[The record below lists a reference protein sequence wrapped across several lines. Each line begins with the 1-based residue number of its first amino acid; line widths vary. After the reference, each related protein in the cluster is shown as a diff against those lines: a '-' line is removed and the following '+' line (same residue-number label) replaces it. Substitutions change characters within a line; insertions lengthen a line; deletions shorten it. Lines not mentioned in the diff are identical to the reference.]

1 MKGILTCI
9 LLFAMLVLSLTIAL
23 PAFAQTDTNNLSEP
37 STGICKRADLQKG
50 AFSKYFFKEYSDYTP
65 SKEAT
70 DLLENKIFSSSIT
83 IVLGTWC
90 GDSKE
95 QVPRFIKIL
104 DVLDYNTN
112 LLEII
117 CVDRKK
123 SAGMDISS
131 LKIDRVP
138 TFIFFKDGIEMG
150 RITESP
156 LITLE
161 EDIIRLLNK

>member
-9 LLFAMLVLSLTIAL
+9 IRFAKLVLPLTFTL
-23 PAFAQTDTNNLSEP
+23 TAFAQTDTNNRSEQ
-37 STGICKRADLQKG
+37 STGTSKRADLQKG
-50 AFSKYFFKEYSDYTP
+50 VFSNYFFKEYSDYTP

-70 DLLENKIFSSSIT
+70 DLLENKIFSYSIT
-83 IVLGTWC
+83 VVLGTWC

-131 LKIDRVP
+131 LKIERVP
-138 TFIFFKDGIEMG
+138 TFIFFKEGIEIG